1 MLSKYLLYAAPDLF
15 YSFYVN
21 YVAADFAGRYI
32 WTHGRNALRHVCRI
46 LPYYTT
52 HVSQSRRTSVQ
63 CLPNGEFV
71 GRTKPVSGAVRVS
84 HPAAVKIRY

>member
-1 MLSKYLLYAAPDLF
+1 MLSKYPLYAPINLF

-21 YVAADFAGRYI
+21 YVVAFSYDEP
-32 WTHGRNALRHVCRI
+32 LRFPHPDTSASIYRI

-71 GRTKPVSGAVRVS
+71 GRTKPVFRRGSGVASRCS
-84 HPAAVKIRY
+84 ED